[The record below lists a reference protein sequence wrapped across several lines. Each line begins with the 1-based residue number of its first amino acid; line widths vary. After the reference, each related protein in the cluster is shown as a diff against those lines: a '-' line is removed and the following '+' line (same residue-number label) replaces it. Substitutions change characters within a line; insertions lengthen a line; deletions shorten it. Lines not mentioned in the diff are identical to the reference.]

1 MLYYLIYYLK
11 NFFPIAFILLVFWK
25 LWNDR
30 KQQNVQ
36 NKDYEAK
43 ITKLELAL
51 KEKPDDLIITWALAR
66 VLLEKYMNQNL
77 RQVSYI
83 FWLTVIIM
91 LSGFNLIVIGVN
103 KIFNDPTNFA
113 PAILSAVSGILVDF
127 IGATFLVVYKSIM
140 SQAKEYVLILE
151 RINAVRMSIEA
162 LQRITDETLK
172 NLATKDLV
180 KQILLLY
187 SRQNK

>member
-1 MLYYLIYYLK
+1 
-11 NFFPIAFILLVFWK
+11 LVFWK

-162 LQRITDETLK
+162 LQRITDETIK

-187 SRQNK
+187 S

>member
-1 MLYYLIYYLK
+1 
-11 NFFPIAFILLVFWK
+11 VK

-30 KQQNVQ
+30 KQQNVL
-36 NKDYEAK
+36 NKDYEDKIKELEETLNKEPVDLK
-43 ITKLELAL
+43 ITW
-51 KEKPDDLIITWALAR
+51 DLAR

-77 RQVSYI
+77 RQLNYI

-162 LQRITDETLK
+162 LQRITDETIK

-187 SRQNK
+187 S

>member
-1 MLYYLIYYLK
+1 
-11 NFFPIAFILLVFWK
+11 
-25 LWNDR
+25 
-30 KQQNVQ
+30 
-36 NKDYEAK
+36 
-43 ITKLELAL
+43 
-51 KEKPDDLIITWALAR
+51 
-66 VLLEKYMNQNL
+66 
-77 RQVSYI
+77 
-83 FWLTVIIM
+83 M

-113 PAILSAVSGILVDF
+113 PAILSAVSGILIDF

-162 LQRITDETLK
+162 LQRITDETIK

-187 SRQNK
+187 S